1 MKIKS
6 KIALALIML
15 FGIIISVIVLSIF
28 YLAELSRDAENILKD
43 NYESLEYT
51 KRIISGSDSLAIDS
65 ARAFAQIEKNLLL
78 QEQNIT
84 EPGELELTV
93 QIRKALEKIRNN
105 GIDDENII
113 GLRAICIALQE
124 VNMQAIIRKNDI
136 TRNTSSRAST
146 YLSIIGSIIGVIAFV
161 FIVNFPG
168 YIANPITSLT
178 DSIKSIA
185 NKDYEERLHFD
196 RTDEFGELAEA
207 FNLMAEKLDEYD
219 HSKLAQ
225 ILFEKKRIETIIN
238 RISDPIIGL
247 DEDRKVVFVNDQ
259 ALHLLNLAASQIV
272 DRYAPDIAL
281 ENDLFRNLIRI
292 QGEERQTDM
301 EVLKVVV
308 NGKENYFSK
317 ESIAISLKPTGEKET
332 INIGRVIMLKNVT
345 PYKERDLAK
354 TNFIATV
361 SHELKTPI
369 ASLKMGIKL
378 LYDKRVGQLNEEQSG
393 IITRIEDETVRLSKI
408 TNELLDLAQVETGN
422 IKLEL
427 QPVSPNDIVQHAMEA
442 VKFLADRKKIELI
455 VQSNEQLPNIK
466 ADKDKTTWVLI
477 NLLTNAIRFSP
488 ENTAVTLG
496 CTQEGE
502 KVSFS
507 VKDVGPGIDSK
518 YISRLFE
525 KFFQVPG
532 TPSGSGLGLAI
543 SKEFI
548 EAQGG
553 DITVNSELG
562 KGSLFKFSLSANIT
576 LA

>member
-6 KIALALIML
+6 KIALALIAL
-15 FGIIISVIVLSIF
+15 FGAILGVIGLSIF
-28 YLAELSRDAENILKD
+28 YLKELSDDARNILKD

-51 KRIISGSDSLAIDS
+51 KRIIAGCDSVFIDS
-65 ARAFAQIEKNLLL
+65 VHSISMIEKSLQL
-78 QEQNIT
+78 QEKNVT
-84 EPGELELTV
+84 EPGEQELTLEL
-93 QIRKALEKIRNN
+93 RKAYERINNN
-105 GIDDENII
+105 GISQEEII
-113 GLRAICIALQE
+113 HIRRLCLQLQD
-124 VNMQAIIRKNDI
+124 VNMKAIINKNDV
-136 TRNTSSRAST
+136 TMNTANKGST
-146 YLSIIGSIIGVIAFV
+146 YLEIVASIIAVLAFV

-168 YIANPITSLT
+168 YIANPIVLLT
-178 DSIKSIA
+178 NSIKSIA
-185 NKDYEERLHFD
+185 NKDYEERLHFN

-259 ALHLLNLAASQIV
+259 ALALLNLTAGKIV

-281 ENDLFRNLIRI
+281 ENDLFRNLVRI
-292 QGEERQTDM
+292 NGEERQADM
-301 EVLKVVV
+301 RVIKVVV

-317 ESIAISLKPTGEKET
+317 ESIVINLKPTGEKEPLS
-332 INIGRVIMLKNVT
+332 IGRVIMLKNVT

-369 ASLKMGIKL
+369 ASLMMGIKL
-378 LYDKRVGQLNEEQSG
+378 LHDNRVGQLNEEQSS
-393 IITRIEDETVRLSKI
+393 IITTLQDETSRLSKI
-408 TNELLDLAQVETGN
+408 SNELLDLAQVETGN

-427 QPVSPNDIVQHAMEA
+427 QPVNPNDIIHYAIEA
-442 VKFLADRKKIELI
+442 VKFQAQRKKVELI
-455 VQSNEQLPNIK
+455 VQSEDHLSPIK

-488 ENTAVTLG
+488 ENSEVTLR
-496 CTQEGE
+496 CANEGE
-502 KVSFS
+502 KTTFS
-507 VKDVGPGIDSK
+507 VKDVGPGIEGK
-518 YISRLFE
+518 YTSRLFE

-532 TPSGSGLGLAI
+532 TPKGSGLGLAI

-553 DITVNSELG
+553 EISMSSEPG
-562 KGSLFKFSLSANIT
+562 RGSIFSFRLST
-576 LA
+576 EFTGD